1 MDFKSVLRPARIDTF
16 TAHSTLNRNVGL
28 LRLFPGITTQMVRA
42 FLQPPLEGA
51 VLQSFGAGN
60 VPSNREDLLA
70 EFKAATTRGVVL
82 VNITQCQ
89 QGVVMSVYETGKVL
103 DDAGVTSGS
112 DMTPEAALTK
122 LAYVLSKSE
131 WDVSTKR
138 QMMQSCL
145 RGELTVPRIQHA
157 NGSDMAEVF
166 STIF

>member
-1 MDFKSVLRPARIDTF
+1 M
-16 TAHSTLNRNVGL
+16 HSTLNRNVGL

-60 VPSNREDLLA
+60 VPSNREDLMA
-70 EFKAATTRGVVL
+70 EFKAATNRGVVV
-82 VNITQCQ
+82 VNCTQCQ
-89 QGVVMSVYETGKVL
+89 QGIVMSVYETGRALL
-103 DDAGVTSGS
+103 DVGVIPGS

-131 WDVSTKR
+131 WDVNTKR

-145 RGELTVPRIQHA
+145 RGELTVPRLQHV
-157 NGSDMAEVF
+157 NGNDILEVVDECLFLEPNKYLKNILIDMD
-166 STIF
+166 